1 MTGPGSSPSNVP
13 DLAALREDLSRLREA
28 ADHARAYPWDVES
41 WASIADYLRVLDPT
55 VVSETAIAVLSL
67 VEEQQK
73 ENERLREAVKL
84 AAVDL
89 VIVNHMF
96 DGGPVVQG
104 IIDRLGE
111 ALAGSPAENKE
122 EA

>member
-73 ENERLREAVKL
+73 EIERLREAMPYSDHLRTCAIAEKRPPGVCTCGYS
-84 AAVDL
+84 AVLD
-89 VIVNHMF
+89 
-96 DGGPVVQG
+96 
-104 IIDRLGE
+104 
-111 ALAGSPAENKE
+111 ALAGSPAANKE
-122 EA
+122 PS

>member
-67 VEEQQK
+67 VDDQQK
-73 ENERLREAVKL
+73 ENERLREAIREERKFHL
-84 AAVDL
+84 DHCFCAL
-89 VIVNHMF
+89 C
-96 DGGPVVQG
+96 
-104 IIDRLGE
+104 RLPKD
-111 ALAGSPAENKE
+111 ALAGSPAANE
-122 EA
+122 EQQ